1 MIISIRGKKVRLK
14 EIFEKLDRFLVEA
27 ETDYNYISGLLIT
40 YAKKSD
46 IVDTKKTKKI
56 YTKVS
61 EEIINNQIIKYLN
74 KE

>member
-1 MIISIRGKKVRLK
+1 MIPKNIDISIKGKKVRLK

-46 IVDTKKTKKI
+46 IVDTKKTKKNI
-56 YTKVS
+56 Y
-61 EEIINNQIIKYLN
+61 
-74 KE
+74 

>member
-1 MIISIRGKKVRLK
+1 M
-14 EIFEKLDRFLVEA
+14 
-27 ETDYNYISGLLIT
+27 IT

-74 KE
+74 KEKSLKIFKDDIIVFNNYFNI